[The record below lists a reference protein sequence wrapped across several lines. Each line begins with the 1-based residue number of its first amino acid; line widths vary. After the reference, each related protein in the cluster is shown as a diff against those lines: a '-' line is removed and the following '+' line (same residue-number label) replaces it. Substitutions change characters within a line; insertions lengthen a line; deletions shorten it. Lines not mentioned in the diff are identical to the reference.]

1 MIYLHQRN
9 CLISCLLSV
18 EISPISSKTTT
29 SSRGSTEPLIIVRAS
44 ISSSSS
50 SQSPESPSS
59 PIFSAEGSFRPR
71 RNTNELLLYGQE
83 LVCIDNSLAK
93 RDDELTIYKGDW
105 IYADM
110 KYKNNRGWIW
120 AYSPSSKSQ
129 GYVPKSCLRPPA
141 TTPL

>member
-1 MIYLHQRN
+1 MA
-9 CLISCLLSV
+9 LLFPELSPLSSQTTASSGRASV
-18 EISPISSKTTT
+18 E
-29 SSRGSTEPLIIVRAS
+29 PLLLVHART
-44 ISSSSS
+44 SSSSS
-50 SQSPESPSS
+50 SHGPESPPAVNGNSG
-59 PIFSAEGSFRPR
+59 PRPR

-83 LVCIDNSLAK
+83 LVCIDSSLAR

-110 KYKNNRGWIW
+110 KHKNSKGWIW
-120 AYSPSSKSQ
+120 AYSPSTKCQ